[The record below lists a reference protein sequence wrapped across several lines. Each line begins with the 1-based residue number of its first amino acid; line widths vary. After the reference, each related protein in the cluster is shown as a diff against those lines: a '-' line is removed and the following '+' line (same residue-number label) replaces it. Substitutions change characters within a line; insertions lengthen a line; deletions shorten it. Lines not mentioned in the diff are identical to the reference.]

1 MQLMICEILPMY
13 YRCTCKLLFC
23 ILGQMVGVLC
33 ASIIWRCSRPVRTNS
48 FLIDFLTSRSK
59 LPLAKYNELLF
70 LQPNFLMCFGLAT
83 STLFLPHIFRVRTY
97 RNFLAR
103 AVD

>member
-1 MQLMICEILPMY
+1 MY